1 MATNHKHSETCPVGG
16 VKPATAV
23 CTQSCWEGIHSAD
36 ALMTYRPGNQAAT
49 VSKIQGQRT
58 WAPVRL
64 RSGWCGDNRGGLV
77 ATLSLPLPGLKFLL
91 CPFLAMWLCV
101 HYSDSC
107 SEKQGWKSL
116 LCSIGMWI
124 RCYDEKHQALQR
136 APAMVPLLPLLLS
149 MILSV
154 IWHEVPGRGC
164 LGAMAFLRQNS
175 LSPSP
180 LYSEREKAWTQEDS
194 SSVFFSRQMS

>member
-1 MATNHKHSETCPVGG
+1 MCVS
-16 VKPATAV
+16 V
-23 CTQSCWEGIHSAD
+23 C
-36 ALMTYRPGNQAAT
+36 
-49 VSKIQGQRT
+49 
-58 WAPVRL
+58 
-64 RSGWCGDNRGGLV
+64 
-77 ATLSLPLPGLKFLL
+77 L
-91 CPFLAMWLCV
+91 CVCVYCVYVCVYVCMCMSVCICVCVCVCILAMWLCV

-124 RCYDEKHQALQR
+124 RCYVEKHQALQR